1 MKPYVE
7 HANLTV
13 RRLENTIKFLQT
25 AIPDFSVRH
34 QGQQPTHRWCHIG
47 TEDTYLALQEVVA
60 RDQIDRTPYRDLGIN
75 HIGLVVDDVM
85 QVRER
90 LLSAGYRENELETS
104 HPWRQRIYFYDRDGI
119 EWEFTQ
125 YLSDDPLLRNDY
137 SL

>member
-13 RRLENTIKFLQT
+13 RHLEDTIEFLQT
-25 AIPDFSVRH
+25 AIPEFTVRH
-34 QGQQPTHRWCHIG
+34 LGQHPMYRWCHIG

-75 HIGLVVDDVM
+75 HIGLVVDDVV

-90 LLSAGYRENELETS
+90 LLSAGYRENDMETT

-125 YLSDDPLLRNDY
+125 YLSDDPLQRNDY
-137 SL
+137 AL

>member
-13 RRLENTIKFLQT
+13 RRLENTIEFLQT
-25 AIPDFSVRH
+25 AIPEFSVRH
-34 QGQQPTHRWCHIG
+34 QGQHPMYRWCHIG

-75 HIGLVVDDVM
+75 HIGLGVDDVM

>member
-25 AIPDFSVRH
+25 AIPEFSVRH
-34 QGQQPTHRWCHIG
+34 QGQHPMYRWCHIG